1 MITYNPL
8 TSMEMEFIEMF
19 NDNYD
24 LMRFMLCSPHST
36 DPVLNYGGRL
46 SKVPKKDAF
55 LKELYVPGST
65 QVEDEILMDIL
76 SGGKSTIKL
85 IGNKGCGKTML
96 VHNLRKTLNANDK
109 LRTIMFDFGESR
121 STLKFGQAK
130 EKVATKIYEKLKKDC
145 TGYYCTSLKWLSDLY
160 QKICDLIDIRWDANN
175 QLDELFQAISEVLNS
190 NCANKSKLLKTKVR
204 PILYK
209 LELFQIIFVFILL
222 DLSSN
227 PNNTRTTVFL
237 DNLDNMVD
245 IKDIKLS
252 LMHYNNFLSGV
263 SELFATINEALD
275 TDFVYNYVFV
285 FVLRD
290 TTNTYLSHHELAIK
304 QIAFQ
309 EYDVSHHYSKREIGI
324 RRINLFSKFVRSSSI
339 SSSTKK
345 ELLDKSELLASIL
358 KDHYVTD
365 TIFDIFNNDYRICL
379 MTMIKIVSSN
389 TFGID
394 EYTSIYKSGFA
405 HGSRGVIYRLLFN
418 IFNKS
423 GYFKRIKILDFNNRG
438 IKSSSPSR
446 LILTY
451 IANSTDSRL
460 THDSRVVS
468 FEDLLDDIDG
478 KIPAQDVI
486 RCLWEMYNLVTA
498 EDWCNLISF
507 AESDDASETGLH
519 KELRYYDALKNN
531 RSGESQLNFTTF
543 RITSSGLVF
552 LTYVCVHFEYFACRL
567 FDAKYPPLFLPN
579 ALEKTNDQYNF
590 KITIDAVLSEVKTC
604 AQKLRNTYEAEG
616 NLCSHSDSL
625 FVFRRPGKSSQYHVE
640 RLIFS
645 HIQYL
650 DEFRRFVL
658 KTKTGVIRNEV
669 SDYILGKL
677 QEYLNI
683 FEEEQIKCS
692 QYGEQIVLKQLKKLL
707 DEAKLDPYNP
717 NRVVGRD

>member
-8 TSMEMEFIEMF
+8 TPMEMEFIEMF

-65 QVEDEILMDIL
+65 QVEDEILMDII

-160 QKICDLIDIRWDANN
+160 HKICDLIDIRWDANN

-394 EYTSIYKSGFA
+394 EYTSIYKSGFS

-531 RSGESQLNFTTF
+531 RSEENQLNFTTF

>member
-543 RITSSGLVF
+543 RITSSVLVF

>member
-8 TSMEMEFIEMF
+8 TPMEMEFIEMF

-394 EYTSIYKSGFA
+394 EYTSIYKSGFS

-531 RSGESQLNFTTF
+531 RSEENQLNFTTF

-650 DEFRRFVL
+650 GEFRRFVL

>member
-394 EYTSIYKSGFA
+394 EYTLIYKSGFS